1 MLSRGAFQILSRRV
15 SPIAS
20 RCYRAVRAVPVPK
33 LRPWEKH
40 VFLFGVGV
48 AGAKAAS
55 ADICV
60 QIRIEKRDQIDWRRF
75 SVFCLFGAAF
85 CGVWQY
91 FLYNK
96 VFPRIVPDIDRFLAL
111 SIRQRLRDIQGLK
124 GVAIQC
130 GIDNFINNAMFY
142 FPAFYTVKLY
152 LEGSGSLNPMIGL
165 RRYIESWREDMWII
179 LVVWLPAQT
188 INFFFCPMWARVSFT
203 AMISFGFTAY
213 VSFLRGAPDELRKV
227 SKNIVTQ
234 MEAAIGDTMTQN
246 KIPM

>member
-1 MLSRGAFQILSRRV
+1 MISRGMFQLLSRRV
-15 SPIAS
+15 STGAN
-20 RCYRAVRAVPVPK
+20 RCYTAVRAVPVRK

-60 QIRIEKRDQIDWRRF
+60 QKRIEKRNQIDWRRF
-75 SVFCLFGAAF
+75 SIFCLFGAAF

-96 VFPRIVPDIDRFLAL
+96 IFPRIVPDIDRFLAL
-111 SIRQRLRDIQGLK
+111 SFRQRLRDIQGLK

-130 GIDNFINNAMFY
+130 GIDNFFNNAMLY

-165 RRYIESWREDMWII
+165 RRYMESWREDMYSI

-188 INFFFCPMWARVSFT
+188 FNFFFCPMWARVSFT
-203 AMISFGFTAY
+203 ALISFGFTAY

-227 SKNIVTQ
+227 SKNMVTQ
-234 MEAAIGDTMTQN
+234 MEHAIGDTMTQN